1 MAKGEIADL
10 TLWCD
15 VYKLDQSGA
24 GAEVVWKNKELGRE
38 WQEKKASLGQ
48 NKKKPDAEIG
58 GISETLKVG
67 EQKATRAR
75 QYLII
80 SILYHSQTAIN
91 KLVKMDKSA
100 SQVSK
105 I

>member
-1 MAKGEIADL
+1 MEKRG
-10 TLWCD
+10 
-15 VYKLDQSGA
+15 V
-24 GAEVVWKNKELGRE
+24 GRE

-48 NKKKPDAEIG
+48 NKKIPDAKIG

-67 EQKATRAR
+67 EQKAKRAR
-75 QYLII
+75 QYLVI

-100 SQVSK
+100 SQALK
-105 I
+105 IKIHQRAGQLIQQGMEYLFI